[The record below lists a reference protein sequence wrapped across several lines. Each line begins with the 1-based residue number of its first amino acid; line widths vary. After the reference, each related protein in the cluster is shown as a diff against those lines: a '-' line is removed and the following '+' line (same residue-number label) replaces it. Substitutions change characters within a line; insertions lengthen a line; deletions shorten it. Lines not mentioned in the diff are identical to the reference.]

1 MRWTSCKILGS
12 NSCVYQLPHKTL
24 KWVRSIALP
33 IYIYIQHICS
43 QWELHHTVYS
53 LKSYWQI
60 FAPCILF
67 IAKANKVG
75 QRIKQRNEREMLRS
89 IFFTIHMRITLPR
102 FKVKIGHANNLL
114 ESDYSTIFAWK
125 GL

>member
-1 MRWTSCKILGS
+1 MRLTSCKILGS
-12 NSCVYQLPHKTL
+12 NSCVYQLPRNTYTSNIFVVNDNYIIQYIASK
-24 KWVRSIALP
+24 SIDKVL
-33 IYIYIQHICS
+33 
-43 QWELHHTVYS
+43 
-53 LKSYWQI
+53 
-60 FAPCILF
+60 APCILF

-114 ESDYSTIFAWK
+114 ESDYSTIFA
-125 GL
+125 

>member
-1 MRWTSCKILGS
+1 MRSTSNIFVVNDNYIIQYIVSK
-12 NSCVYQLPHKTL
+12 
-24 KWVRSIALP
+24 SIDKVL
-33 IYIYIQHICS
+33 
-43 QWELHHTVYS
+43 
-53 LKSYWQI
+53 
-60 FAPCILF
+60 APCILF

-114 ESDYSTIFAWK
+114 ESDYSTIFI
-125 GL
+125 